1 MVLKFLNLEKKLEN
15 FSDQMEI
22 PKELT
27 LGDSVITSIGNRE
40 FWIENFRG
48 VLECD
53 ENRILILGKK
63 GKINILGKKLVIHQY
78 SKEIMEIVGIIKSIE
93 YL

>member
-1 MVLKFLNLEKKLEN
+1 MVSKFLNLEKKLEN

-40 FWIENFRG
+40 FWVENFRG
-48 VLECD
+48 ILECD

-63 GKINILGKKLVIHQY
+63 GKISILGKDLIIHQY
-78 SKEIMEIVGIIKSIE
+78 SKEIMEIVGVIKIIE